1 MSSYISVAH
10 RRIVSQRSG
19 CGCEYCLIHEDDA
32 FFSFEIDHIISEK
45 HGGLTHPDNLAHTCF
60 FCNRF
65 KGSDIGSVLLPDM
78 EFIRFYHPRK
88 DVWQEHFKLENGVIQ
103 PLTDIGEVT
112 AKILKFN
119 DVDRIIERRLL
130 IEVGRYPNRK

>member
-1 MSSYISVAH
+1 MSSYISVTY
-10 RRIVSQRSG
+10 RKITSERSNG
-19 CGCEYCLIHEDDA
+19 CCEYCLIHEDDA

-45 HGGLTHPDNLAHTCF
+45 HGGLTHPDNLANTCF
-60 FCNRF
+60 FCNQF

-78 EFIRFYHPRK
+78 ELIRFYHPRK
-88 DVWQEHFKLENGVIQ
+88 DVWQEHFELENGLIQ
-103 PLTDIGEVT
+103 PLTNIGEVT

-130 IEVGRYPNRK
+130 IEFGRYPNR

>member
-1 MSSYISVAH
+1 MSSYISAVD
-10 RRIVSQRSG
+10 RRIVRQRSG
-19 CGCEYCLIHEDDA
+19 EGCEYCLIHEDDA

-45 HGGLTHPDNLAHTCF
+45 HGGLTHPDNLAYTCF

-65 KGSDIGSVLLPDM
+65 KGSDIGSVLLPDTQI
-78 EFIRFYHPRK
+78 IRFYHPRK
-88 DVWQEHFKLENGVIQ
+88 DIWQEHFKLENGVIQ

-130 IEVGRYPNRK
+130 IESGRYPNRK